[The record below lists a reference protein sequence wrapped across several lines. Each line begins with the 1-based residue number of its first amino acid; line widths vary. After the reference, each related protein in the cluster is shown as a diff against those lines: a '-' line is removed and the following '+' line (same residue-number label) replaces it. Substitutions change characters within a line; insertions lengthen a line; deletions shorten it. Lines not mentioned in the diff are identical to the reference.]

1 MGLNIPKDAQFPG
14 FELVYSLLPSGSSID
29 LKSSITPKDVVI
41 EPGATQGFT
50 VSQDFGWTIT
60 YPTGVQEDLIDYVT
74 ATPGLGLRIIRAN
87 NK

>member
-41 EPGATQGFT
+41 EPGATA
-50 VSQDFGWTIT
+50 SQDFGWTIT
-60 YPTGVQEDLIDYVT
+60 YPSGVQEDLIDYVT